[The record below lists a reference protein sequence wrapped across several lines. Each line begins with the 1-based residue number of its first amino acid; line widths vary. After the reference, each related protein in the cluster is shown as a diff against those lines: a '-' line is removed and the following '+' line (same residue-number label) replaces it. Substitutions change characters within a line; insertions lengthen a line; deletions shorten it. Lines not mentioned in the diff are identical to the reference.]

1 MTLTVDAPSVTS
13 ADLIA
18 VLRARDF
25 DPAYADAPV
34 LDVYGR
40 ISKDPETGE
49 TEKVDRQ
56 LLDCLRNV
64 QRRHARLGEVLR
76 DDGVSAWR
84 RNAKRAGWD
93 TLVAR
98 LEKRTSAGVVAW
110 HTDRLMRQPRDLER
124 LIAFGEQG
132 LLVGSCHGDYDLGD
146 ADARFTLR
154 VLTAA
159 AAKESDATSRRW
171 KRKAQAM
178 RESGHK
184 SGGGRA
190 FGEPGTAAGR
200 VVPAERVAA
209 EREAIR
215 WAVRGHLDG
224 VSLEAITAEWNRL
237 GFVTTRGNTWDP
249 RAVVGVLKSPRLAGF
264 VAYHGHPVGRL
275 VGVEPIV
282 SEQDWEHI
290 VALFTARR
298 RGRPPGEPYL
308 LSGGHLWCGLCR
320 QKMSGHLVG
329 NKPFADGSPRRL
341 YVCRRQGEG
350 CGHIS
355 ISQPRTDAAVR
366 ALVIR
371 VLADPQH
378 ARQLARRSA
387 KLTEAEG
394 RLSEAREMARELA
407 ARLGEGKLSLDRYDA
422 VTGPLDARIARLA
435 AEVESLRL
443 VGGDVATHRA
453 SAAEVAAEWDDPA
466 TTVARRRVM
475 VRSVAPRGIVVLPAT
490 ASQRNEHFD
499 AAERLEVITDKETP
513 R

>member
-1 MTLTVDAPSVTS
+1 MTLTLDAPPVTS

-18 VLRARDF
+18 LLRLRDT
-25 DPAYADAPV
+25 DPAYADAPL
-34 LDVYGR
+34 LDAYGR
-40 ISKDPETGE
+40 ISRDPETGE

-56 LLDCLRNV
+56 LFDCLRDV

-76 DDGVSAWR
+76 DDGISAWR
-84 RNAKRAGWD
+84 LNAKRPGWND
-93 TLVAR
+93 LVAR
-98 LEKRTSAGVVAW
+98 LESRTSTGVITW

-124 LIAFGEQG
+124 LIAFGEAG
-132 LLVGSCHGDYDLGD
+132 LLVASCHGDYNLSN
-146 ADARFTLR
+146 ADDRFTLR

-159 AAKESDATSRRW
+159 TAKESDSTSRRF
-171 KRKAQAM
+171 KRKAEAM
-178 RESGHK
+178 RASGHK

-190 FGEPGTAAGR
+190 LGEPGSVAGQ

-209 EREAIR
+209 ERAAIA

-224 VSLEAITAEWNRL
+224 LSLESVAAEWNKRGL
-237 GFVTTRGNTWDP
+237 TTTRGNTWGP

-264 VAYHGHPVGRL
+264 VAHHGHPVGRL

-282 SEQDWEHI
+282 SEQDWQHV
-290 VALFTARR
+290 VALFASRR
-298 RGRPPGEPYL
+298 RGRPPAEPYL
-308 LSGGHLWCGLCR
+308 LSGGHLLCYFCR

-341 YVCRRQGEG
+341 YLCRKQGQG

-366 ALVIR
+366 EMVIR
-371 VLADPQH
+371 VLADPRH
-378 ARQLARRSA
+378 AKQLARRSA
-387 KLTEAEG
+387 KLIEAEG
-394 RLSEAREMARELA
+394 RLSEAREMARELS

-422 VTGPLDARIARLA
+422 AMSPLDARIARLA

-443 VGGDVATHRA
+443 VGGDVATRRA

-466 TTVARRRVM
+466 TTVAQRRLM
-475 VRSVAPRGIVVLPAT
+475 VRSVAPRGIVVRPAT
-490 ASQRNEHFD
+490 RAQRNEHFD
-499 AAERLEVITDKETP
+499 AAERLEVIAETGP